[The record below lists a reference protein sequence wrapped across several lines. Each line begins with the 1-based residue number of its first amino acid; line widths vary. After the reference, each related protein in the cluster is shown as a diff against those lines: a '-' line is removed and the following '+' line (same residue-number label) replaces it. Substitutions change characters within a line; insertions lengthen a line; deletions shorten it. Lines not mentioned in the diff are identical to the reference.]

1 MIPRGVREKTL
12 CCLPRCIALL
22 APERQS
28 PLRLTVLD
36 MGQGLGL
43 VLETQSRTLVY
54 DTGARYSTTFNGGS
68 GIIVPDLR
76 SRGIDHIDLL
86 LIHRPDPLMD
96 HIETGAALDEVV
108 ASGKVRA
115 VGVSNFKPHDWDLLQ
130 SAMTQKLVTNQIE
143 MSVVENSAFT
153 NGDLAFLQEFGVP
166 PMAWSLLAG
175 RALFRCDNPKL
186 LGLLQDIGAGDAAA
200 AAVAWLLAH
209 PARILPVFGTNN
221 LTRIA
226 KLDAACAITF
236 DRELW
241 FEVFEAANGQ
251 EVP

>member
-1 MIPRGVREKTL
+1 MKTL
-12 CCLPRCIALL
+12 L
-22 APERQS
+22 A
-28 PLRLTVLD
+28 
-36 MGQGLGL
+36 
-43 VLETQSRTLVY
+43 
-54 DTGARYSTTFNGGS
+54 
-68 GIIVPDLR
+68 
-76 SRGIDHIDLL
+76 
-86 LIHRPDPLMD
+86 
-96 HIETGAALDEVV
+96 
-108 ASGKVRA
+108 
-115 VGVSNFKPHDWDLLQ
+115 
-130 SAMTQKLVTNQIE
+130 TNQIE

-166 PMAWSLLAG
+166 PMAWSPLAG
-175 RALFRCDNPKL
+175 GALFGGDNPKL